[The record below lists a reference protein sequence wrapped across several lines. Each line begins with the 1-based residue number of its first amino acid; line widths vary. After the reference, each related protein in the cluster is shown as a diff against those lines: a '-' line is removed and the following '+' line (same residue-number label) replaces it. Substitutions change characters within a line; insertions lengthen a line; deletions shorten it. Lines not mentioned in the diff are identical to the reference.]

1 MSPPDRS
8 IVDEKQR
15 LRREAADR
23 VRQAPA
29 EQRRQ
34 WDAAIQQRLPA
45 HPAYRAALL
54 LHCYLALPDEAATE
68 PIVRAALA
76 GGKQVAVPAVGPA
89 DHQLLCARID
99 DYDRDLAPG
108 YRGILEPPPG
118 ARRLIDPGQIT
129 FYIVPGVAYDPRGFR
144 LGRGLGYY
152 DRCLAGVK
160 GRATICALA
169 YELQVIDALPAEPHD
184 VRVDLIVTEARVIE
198 AKGKRYARTSHR
210 R

>member
-1 MSPPDRS
+1 MAD
-8 IVDEKQR
+8 R
-15 LRREAADR
+15 LRRAS
-23 VRQAPA
+23 P
-29 EQRRQ
+29 EQRRE
-34 WDAAIQQRLPA
+34 WDRAICQRLLAQPR
-45 HPAYRAALL
+45 YLDALSI
-54 LHCYLALPDEAATE
+54 HCYLALPGEAATE

-76 GGKQVAVPAVGPA
+76 GGKQVAVPVVGPE
-89 DHQLLCARID
+89 DHRLLCARID

-118 ARRLIDPGQIT
+118 SRRLVDPEQIN
-129 FYIVPGVAYDPRGFR
+129 FYIVPGVAFDPRGFR

-169 YELQVIDALPAEPHD
+169 YELQVVDALPGEPHD